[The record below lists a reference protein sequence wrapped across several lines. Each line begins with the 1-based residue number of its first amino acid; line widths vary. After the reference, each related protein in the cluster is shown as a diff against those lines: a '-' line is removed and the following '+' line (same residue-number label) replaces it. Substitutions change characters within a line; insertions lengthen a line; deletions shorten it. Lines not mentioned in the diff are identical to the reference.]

1 MIDGLVQFRD
11 SNYYTDKQGNVYR
24 HYPEK
29 IKVYFTTQ
37 GYEFRKKFP
46 ERLKPVKPFNG
57 GRFSQSRNT
66 YCLDLLVASITVG
79 FALIFYQLLQAN
91 VPEASRRLHQR
102 PLEPVLRSRNQDR
115 VQEVRLGRLQHH
127 GLNFVVVVAFD
138 VLCSFFKL

>member
-57 GRFSQSRNT
+57 GRFGQYRQFTLGDIENGLANIRISVHRFVYEAFNGPIPDGMEIHHIDGNGSNNKINN
-66 YCLDLLVASITVG
+66 LELVTRQQNIAYRG
-79 FALIFYQLLQAN
+79 
-91 VPEASRRLHQR
+91 
-102 PLEPVLRSRNQDR
+102 
-115 VQEVRLGRLQHH
+115 
-127 GLNFVVVVAFD
+127 
-138 VLCSFFKL
+138 